1 MYSTR
6 HKVRIFEKRPVPKNR
21 PNLETNDLIRHI
33 LHAAFRYVCV
43 YHHPFDVRAA
53 LRLNRDVA
61 VSAVEDAARIKSPT
75 VVCHAL
81 DCLLVLAGEGYARKA
96 DATIE
101 RKIPDVRHRFWNSHT
116 SHRLAIIEYT
126 VSDDRHTVW
135 N

>member
-1 MYSTR
+1 MSR
-6 HKVRIFEKRPVPKNR
+6 
-21 PNLETNDLIRHI
+21 
-33 LHAAFRYVCV
+33 FRL
-43 YHHPFDVRAA
+43 D
-53 LRLNRDVA
+53 RDVA
-61 VSAVEDAARIKSPT
+61 VCAVDDASCLKTPT

-81 DCLLVLAGEGYARKA
+81 DRRLVLAGEGYARKA